1 LNTTGAT
8 LVGTIGTDVVTL
20 VSTGVTGSFEN
31 KNVGSGKTV
40 IISGF
45 VVTGADAYKYTLIQ
59 PTATADITSIGLT
72 VTGMTADNKVYDGTT
87 TAVLNTGSATLVGV
101 LDGDNVNLVLTGV
114 TGSFA
119 DKNIGTAKVV
129 STSLIVLGG
138 ADAGN
143 YTLTQP
149 TLTADITPASLT
161 ISGVTANNKI
171 YDGTTIA
178 TLNTGSAGLV
188 GVSGT
193 DVIDL
198 ISTGATGAFA
208 DKNAGTAKPVSTSGF
223 TLAGADAG
231 NYTFT
236 QPELIADIQ
245 PKEVTIT
252 ANDLTKTYGTAL
264 TFVGTE
270 FSINGLVQGDALP
283 VVSLSSAGASASA
296 NAGTYA
302 IMVFGGSD
310 SNYNF
315 TYMDGVLTVNK
326 ADQIITFTEIPAGL
340 RMTEKY
346 QLVATASSGL
356 PVSFEISDP
365 NIATLNGTTLMI
377 NQDGNFTITAMQEGD
392 QNWNPAQDVS
402 QSVLALPTFDHISS
416 LFTPNND
423 GMNDYWYIPHL
434 VDYGKLQVTVY
445 NRYGQAVYRSD
456 SYKNDWDGTWNGY
469 PLPSATY
476 YYIIKSSTKGIIKGV
491 VNIVR

>member
-1 LNTTGAT
+1 LVGQGKTVSLTGSSISGSDASNYTLSLLGAPTTTATITELGLTVTGVTADSKAYDGTTSVVLNTTGAT

-188 GVSGT
+188 VYLEQT
-193 DVIDL
+193 L
-198 ISTGATGAFA
+198 ST
-208 DKNAGTAKPVSTSGF
+208 
-223 TLAGADAG
+223 
-231 NYTFT
+231 
-236 QPELIADIQ
+236 
-245 PKEVTIT
+245 
-252 ANDLTKTYGTAL
+252 
-264 TFVGTE
+264 
-270 FSINGLVQGDALP
+270 
-283 VVSLSSAGASASA
+283 
-296 NAGTYA
+296 
-302 IMVFGGSD
+302 
-310 SNYNF
+310 
-315 TYMDGVLTVNK
+315 
-326 ADQIITFTEIPAGL
+326 
-340 RMTEKY
+340 
-346 QLVATASSGL
+346 
-356 PVSFEISDP
+356 
-365 NIATLNGTTLMI
+365 
-377 NQDGNFTITAMQEGD
+377 
-392 QNWNPAQDVS
+392 
-402 QSVLALPTFDHISS
+402 
-416 LFTPNND
+416 
-423 GMNDYWYIPHL
+423 
-434 VDYGKLQVTVY
+434 
-445 NRYGQAVYRSD
+445 
-456 SYKNDWDGTWNGY
+456 
-469 PLPSATY
+469 
-476 YYIIKSSTKGIIKGV
+476 
-491 VNIVR
+491 